1 MPRGLALTKEDDMD
15 DVNLFETMYHCRA
28 IRHFKPD
35 PVPDDLVRKVL
46 DAAIRAPSGSNRQS
60 WHFLVVKD
68 AATKKAIQ
76 GYYKQAFDAYAQLMA
91 STPPRAGVSE
101 ATMER
106 VRKSATHLAEHLHE
120 APLFIMPL
128 LVSEGA
134 RLKGDGLLQDLAR
147 KSMHSSIYPAVQNIL
162 LACRGLGLGACL
174 TTLHLM
180 YEGEIAKLLALPAHV
195 ETMCLIPIG
204 WPRAKFGPVVRV
216 PVEEVSSLDRWGQKP

>member
-1 MPRGLALTKEDDMD
+1 MSDM
-15 DVNLFETMYHCRA
+15 NLFEAMYNCRA
-28 IRHFKPD
+28 TRAFTPD
-35 PVPDDLVRKVL
+35 PVPDELVRKIL

-68 AATKKAIQ
+68 AATKKTIQ

-91 STPPRAGVSE
+91 SAPPRPGVSE
-101 ATMER
+101 ATMDR
-106 VRKSATHLAEHLHE
+106 VRRSATHLAEHLHE
-120 APLFIMPL
+120 APLFIVPL
-128 LVSEGA
+128 LVSDGG
-134 RLKGDGLLQDLAR
+134 RLKGDGPLQDLAR
-147 KSMHSSIYPAVQNIL
+147 KSTASSIYPAVQNIL

-180 YEGEIAKLLALPAHV
+180 YEREIARLLALPDHV

-216 PVEEVSSLDRWGQKP
+216 PIDEVSSLDRWAQKL